1 MELEEIIINHIR
13 QQGPISFRD
22 YMHMCLY
29 YPGKGYYSSGTHP
42 VGWQGDF
49 YTSCTLTPAFGMA
62 IARQLEELW
71 KLLGCKQ
78 FTLVECG
85 GGTGKLCRGIMQYL
99 QHNTEFYN
107 KLRYCIIEHVITGS
121 TEDSAFGQS
130 VERFGSLAGIPY
142 KIDCIIS
149 NELLDNFAV
158 HRVVMQQKLMEV
170 YVDYEN
176 GFKEVLKPAGVELK
190 EYFSALNIQLPRGY
204 CAEVNL
210 QARDWLNGIST
221 ALEQGYVL
229 TLDYGYPGS
238 DLYKASR
245 RTGTLV
251 CYHQHL
257 VSHNFYHHIGRQDIT
272 AHVNFS
278 ALENWGNE
286 QGLFVR
292 GFTDQASF
300 LKRLGFEQ
308 LLADHSLCG
317 FLPYTKQALLKYILL
332 QDLGRK
338 IMVLLQ
344 GKNVPLVPLVGLG

>member
-62 IARQLEELW
+62 IARQVEELG

-85 GGTGKLCRGIMQYL
+85 GGTGKLCSGIMQYL
-99 QHNTEFYN
+99 HRNTALYN
-107 KLRYCIIEHVITGS
+107 NLRYCIIDQVIPGK
-121 TEDSAFGQS
+121 TEDSAFGCK
-130 VERFGSLAGIPY
+130 VERFSSLAALPY
-142 KIDCIIS
+142 KIDCVIS

-158 HRVVMQQKLMEV
+158 HRVVMQQQLMEV
-170 YVDYEN
+170 YVDYQN
-176 GFKEVLKPAGVELK
+176 GFREVWKPAGEELK
-190 EYFSALNIQLPRGY
+190 AYFTGLSIELPQGY

-210 QARDWLNGIST
+210 QARDWLNSVGSS
-221 ALEQGYVL
+221 LEQGYVL

-238 DLYKASR
+238 DLYNASR
-245 RTGTLV
+245 RMGTLV

-257 VSHNFYHHIGRQDIT
+257 VSDNFYHHIGRQDIT

-278 ALENWGNE
+278 ALEKWGNE
-286 QGLFVR
+286 QGLHVR
-292 GFTDQASF
+292 CFTDQASF

-308 LLADHSLCG
+308 ILADRTLCG
-317 FLPYTKQALLKYILL
+317 FLPFTKQALLKYILM

-344 GKNVPLVPLVGLG
+344 GKNVPAVPLLGLG